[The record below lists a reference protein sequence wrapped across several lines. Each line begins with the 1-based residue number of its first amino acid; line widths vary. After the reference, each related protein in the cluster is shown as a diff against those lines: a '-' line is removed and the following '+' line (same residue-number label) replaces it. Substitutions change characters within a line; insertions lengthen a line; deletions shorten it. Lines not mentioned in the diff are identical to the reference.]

1 MALLFEIYLAPP
13 EPSTQGHVEGLSPSA
28 VLVPR
33 SAGLLQKALSHLPE
47 EVAGLLRFRWGE
59 GAVVQCIARVIVVRR
74 GIVWGPAGNVD
85 SALIVGRP

>member
-13 EPSTQGHVEGLSPSA
+13 EPSTQGHVEGLSPRA

-47 EVAGLLRFRWGE
+47 EVAGLLRFGWGE
-59 GAVVQCIARVIVVRR
+59 GAVVQCIARVIVRR
-74 GIVWGPAGNVD
+74 SIVGGPAGNVD
-85 SALIVGRP
+85 SALSVDRP